1 MWSKFPLNLQG
12 CPPFFSICA
21 QQTKRTKHI
30 VILGLWQKRLKI
42 TIVRLW
48 NVVSAREFDWQ
59 FYDQR
64 WSKGLKSR
72 PINCEQKNWRREL
85 ATYNVVK
92 IVLKLEFEI
101 WEMENFKELI
111 QILRSSEPEWVSFY
125 IICSFYHAIFIS
137 STFSIFNWF
146 CEFKNSLAPFCDYTF
161 GSFYFC
167 QLCLVSESLSR
178 IISHTEF
185 FWGWIH

>member
-1 MWSKFPLNLQG
+1 MFNMFAQAALKISIWGTFLLSFPSKQPPNPIFHKMWSKVPLNLQG
-12 CPPFFSICA
+12 CPPFFSIFA

-85 ATYNVVK
+85 ATYYVVK

-111 QILRSSEPEWVSFY
+111 QILRSSEPEW
-125 IICSFYHAIFIS
+125 IF
-137 STFSIFNWF
+137 F
-146 CEFKNSLAPFCDYTF
+146 
-161 GSFYFC
+161 
-167 QLCLVSESLSR
+167 
-178 IISHTEF
+178 
-185 FWGWIH
+185 